1 MSKTQ
6 FNNSSNIYDYED
18 DEDEGILSK
27 TGSFVSSLFFKI
39 ANTINPFKSQK
50 YVHNPYDINA
60 ANDPCNHLNY
70 IDNLNRSQTN
80 PIYFGNNNYED
91 YSNININNNIP
102 QNQISNDNNDDYLT
116 VQDLCN
122 ASPHLF
128 DEIYKDIK
136 RPPYIPNEE
145 YFQKAKKYVY
155 DNLVKKYKIIKPKFN
170 DKIFGESVILLAV
183 QLTNKYNIEKH
194 YDYLVNNRSKCEYKL
209 NIDVPEIIK
218 NYYSNKAKVL
228 FHEDIL
234 ENSEKINQDINKE
247 LLSKFSYGLFN
258 EKNIGNDINSNEKK
272 IICRT
277 PKTKR
282 NYITFLL
289 ENKDYD
295 SLLPNDRLRC
305 QMYRECLLHRE
316 NELRNY
322 ARVVEVTNNMFKYI
336 CNQNEK
342 LKEVIKEKEQK
353 IEEFSKQIVL
363 SRIKESEKDK
373 QIEDYLKEINDLKN
387 KQKNSFESL
396 AKNDSII
403 NQSKNIIAPINLSP
417 NNNNDNINNN
427 NIFTMKK
434 PIESNNFFSFGNQNN
449 SKSSEKTP
457 AFNNS
462 QSNSDFSKSKK
473 KLNSNSFLVLNTHEI
488 NNSLIKEEEKEN
500 EEKQEPKLF
509 GFLNSD
515 DKKEENVNKTD
526 EIKNE
531 KNEEKND
538 KVNFGVI
545 NSNNSKTKLF
555 NINNDNNDK
564 KQEEQISNNNIN
576 NINLKSSINIFDT
589 NKDNKNDNNTENK
602 SVILFGFKNTE
613 NKNEND
619 DKNKKEEEKKEN
631 AKQKENDKE
640 KENQKLIKEIINE
653 QKKEEENK
661 PKEAIDN
668 PFKINPPEKNEIKNE
683 PKKEIK
689 FEQIIP
695 KETLNNPSNPFLSA
709 VNIKTNEVFSV
720 NSLNEVKEKQKTND
734 ISDITS
740 NRNTMDNTNPF
751 ISSNIDNSSFNIT
764 SNIIPDKKISN
775 FQDNQFITGQ
785 NNNNNNLNEK
795 QNQNPFILSNQNQNE
810 INFNNN
816 NNNNS
821 SNNIFANNN
830 INNNDKNMND
840 LSIFNNSNFNN
851 NDINSVKNPFFIQS
865 NKSLSQTNDNPFL
878 TINNKNNDNGF
889 TNNNN
894 ISMNQNPFLKIINN
908 SETESFT
915 NINKSNSNSQKN
927 PFIQSITNAIL
938 NSSNNNNINTNNP
951 FLAANNNFNASSN
964 IDKSNPFLTSNN
976 NLAPANTPIFG
987 KNPFENNNNSSS
999 NQNPLF
1005 NFQMNNQNDSN
1016 KVNPFLDNKNNGF
1029 NFMSN
1034 NSNNSFAMGV
1044 NMKKTG
1050 GNNYGSIFD
1059 DNKPRKTNG
1068 FFN

>member
-122 ASPHLF
+122 VSPHLF

-602 SVILFGFKNTE
+602 SITLFGFKNPE

-720 NSLNEVKEKQKTND
+720 NSLNEVKEKQKNND

-751 ISSNIDNSSFNIT
+751 ITSNIDNSSFNIT
-764 SNIIPDKKISN
+764 SNIIPEKKISN

-785 NNNNNNLNEK
+785 NNNNNLN
-795 QNQNPFILSNQNQNE
+795 
-810 INFNNN
+810 
-816 NNNNS
+816 
-821 SNNIFANNN
+821 
-830 INNNDKNMND
+830 
-840 LSIFNNSNFNN
+840 
-851 NDINSVKNPFFIQS
+851 
-865 NKSLSQTNDNPFL
+865 
-878 TINNKNNDNGF
+878 
-889 TNNNN
+889 
-894 ISMNQNPFLKIINN
+894 
-908 SETESFT
+908 
-915 NINKSNSNSQKN
+915 
-927 PFIQSITNAIL
+927 
-938 NSSNNNNINTNNP
+938 
-951 FLAANNNFNASSN
+951 
-964 IDKSNPFLTSNN
+964 
-976 NLAPANTPIFG
+976 
-987 KNPFENNNNSSS
+987 
-999 NQNPLF
+999 
-1005 NFQMNNQNDSN
+1005 
-1016 KVNPFLDNKNNGF
+1016 
-1029 NFMSN
+1029 
-1034 NSNNSFAMGV
+1034 
-1044 NMKKTG
+1044 
-1050 GNNYGSIFD
+1050 
-1059 DNKPRKTNG
+1059 
-1068 FFN
+1068 